1 MQNIPFLDL
10 RAINALDA
18 EQLKAASRV
27 INSGLYILGEEVK
40 AFETEF
46 AAWVGR
52 PNGVGTSDGLSA

>member
-18 EQLKAASRV
+18 EQLKAAARV

-52 PNGVGTSDGLSA
+52 PHGVGTSDGLSA